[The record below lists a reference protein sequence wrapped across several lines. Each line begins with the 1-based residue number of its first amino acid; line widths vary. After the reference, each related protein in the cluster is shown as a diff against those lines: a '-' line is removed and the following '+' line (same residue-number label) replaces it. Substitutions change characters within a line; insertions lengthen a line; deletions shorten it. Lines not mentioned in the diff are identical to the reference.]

1 MTSVLA
7 KPRGR
12 HTEFF
17 ESFHNKLFLISAP
30 DARLRRPDDLVVYAK
45 YSVGDVLPPGAQ
57 VGDFKKILQGTEVRI
72 NEIRTL
78 PTGSQSSTIFGRAMS
93 LDGVTEIGWTSTRN
107 LRGQFVNESL
117 GLVKSEPGSSRFGP
131 NAAWS
136 RGEYLEQIDL
146 VEIVDCHHDVKR
158 IAASTIEPY
167 FQMITAAV
175 QDGVT
180 IAINSGFRSYPEQEY
195 LWDGFNKGLPG
206 FNKAAKPGFSNHQSG
221 IAFDIAVAGGSGNPT
236 YDWLKVHATSF
247 GFVRT
252 VSGEPWHWEFD
263 PEKARRARSNGTFKT
278 PNVVN

>member
-1 MTSVLA
+1 MISVLG
-7 KPRGR
+7 KSGDLS
-12 HTEFF
+12 TELF
-17 ESFHNKLFLISAP
+17 ESFNAKRFLISDP
-30 DARLRRPDDLVVYAK
+30 DARLRSPDNLIAYAK
-45 YSVGDVLPPGAQ
+45 YSVGDVVPPGAQ
-57 VGDFKKILQGTEVRI
+57 VGHFKRIPQGTEVRI
-72 NEIRTL
+72 REIRIL

-93 LDGVTEIGWTSTRN
+93 LDGVTEIGWTSTKN

-117 GLVKSEPGSSRFGP
+117 GLVRSEPGSSRFGP

-136 RGEYLEQIDL
+136 RGEYLGQIDL
-146 VEIVDCHHDVKR
+146 VEIVDSHYAVKR

-167 FQMITAAV
+167 FQMTTAAV

-195 LWDGFNKGLPG
+195 LWDGFNRGLPG

-236 YDWLKVHATSF
+236 YDWLKIHATSF

-263 PEKARRARSNGTFKT
+263 PEKASRAKTSGTYKA